1 MFIKVKLTFKLIS
14 LVKIKKYLLVFNRS
28 MEKISFNYRDI
39 YKIIYFYNILI
50 VLVKPKR
57 EFPNTALETNCPIRK
72 GSKINYYGRYK
83 SFYWINDW

>member
-1 MFIKVKLTFKLIS
+1 
-14 LVKIKKYLLVFNRS
+14 
-28 MEKISFNYRDI
+28 MEKIFFNYGDI

-72 GSKINYYGRYK
+72 DSKINYYRRYK